1 MVKSFSIKKIGYYTL
16 NPDSIFK
23 ETSID
28 EIKDFIK
35 ILYLKKGSEI
45 ILDFNAHQCK
55 SNSLFFISPSQFYQF
70 PENKLNEGIVLY
82 FNRDFYCVEIHDKEV
97 SCDGILYNNIFKV
110 AQLILPPNEMMAF
123 DNILEEIK
131 SEFENEDTG
140 LEEML
145 RLLLKRIIIK
155 LTRLY
160 KKQNH
165 LQPDNIEK
173 DNLDFLRKYSALV
186 EKEYFRK
193 HSVSGYAEMLN
204 ITPKNLHKKIKI
216 ISDKTPNELIKN
228 RLLLEAKRYLAHS
241 ELSSKE
247 IAYKLGYDDEAYFS
261 RFFNKQSGNT
271 PIQFRKLYR
280 TKKRG
285 KSTV

>member
-1 MVKSFSIKKIGYYTL
+1 MVKSFSTKKIGYYTL
-16 NPDSIFK
+16 DEDAIYKESIN
-23 ETSID
+23 

-35 ILYLKKGSEI
+35 IIYLKKSSEI
-45 ILDFNAHQCK
+45 TLDFNTHHCK

-70 PENKLNEGIVLY
+70 PENKLNEGIILY

-97 SCDGILYNNIFKV
+97 SCDGILYNNIFNV
-110 AQLILPPNEMMAF
+110 AQLILPSDEIMAF
-123 DNILEEIK
+123 ENILEEIK

-145 RLLLKRIIIK
+145 RLLLKKIIIK
-155 LTRLY
+155 STRLY

-165 LQPDNIEK
+165 LLPDNIEK

-186 EKEYFRK
+186 EKEFFSK
-193 HSVSGYAEMLN
+193 HAVSDYAEILN
-204 ITPKNLHKKIKI
+204 ITPKNLHKKIKM

-228 RLLLEAKRYLAHS
+228 RLLLQAKRYLAHS

-247 IAYKLGYDDEAYFS
+247 IAYKLGYEDEAYFT
-261 RFFNKQSGNT
+261 RFFNKYVGNT
-271 PIQFRKLYR
+271 PIQFRKSYR
-280 TKKRG
+280 N
-285 KSTV
+285 

>member
-1 MVKSFSIKKIGYYTL
+1 MVKSFATKKMGYYTL
-16 NPDSIFK
+16 NSDFIVK
-23 ETSID
+23 EKMI

-35 ILYLKKGSEI
+35 IIYLKKGSEI
-45 ILDFNAHQCK
+45 LLDFNAHQCK

-70 PENKLNEGIVLY
+70 PENKLTEGIILY

-97 SCDGILYNNIFKV
+97 SCDGILYNNIFNV
-110 AQLILPPNEMMAF
+110 AELALPTEEIKSIE
-123 DNILEEIK
+123 NILEEIET
-131 SEFENEDTG
+131 EFENEDTG

-145 RLLLKRIIIK
+145 RLLLKKLIIK
-155 LTRLY
+155 STRLY

-173 DNLDFLRKYSALV
+173 NNLDFLRKYSALV
-186 EKEYFRK
+186 EKEFFSK
-193 HSVSGYAEMLN
+193 HSVSDYAEMMN
-204 ITPKNLHKKIKI
+204 ITPKNLHKKIKM

-247 IAYKLGYDDEAYFS
+247 IAYKLGYEDEAYFT
-261 RFFNKQSGNT
+261 RFFNKYVGNT
-271 PIQFRKLYR
+271 PIQFRKSYR
-280 TKKRG
+280 N
-285 KSTV
+285 

>member
-1 MVKSFSIKKIGYYTL
+1 MVKSFSTKKIGYYTL
-16 NPDSIFK
+16 DEDAIYKESIN
-23 ETSID
+23 

-35 ILYLKKGSEI
+35 IIYLKKSSEI
-45 ILDFNAHQCK
+45 TLDFNTHHCK
-55 SNSLFFISPSQFYQF
+55 DNSLFFISPSQFYQF
-70 PENKLNEGIVLY
+70 PENKLNEGIILY

-97 SCDGILYNNIFKV
+97 SCDGILYNNIFNV
-110 AQLILPPNEMMAF
+110 AQLILPPDEIVAF
-123 DNILEEIK
+123 ENILEEIK

-145 RLLLKRIIIK
+145 RLLLKKIIIK
-155 LTRLY
+155 STRLY

-165 LQPDNIEK
+165 LQPDYIEK

-186 EKEYFRK
+186 EKEFFSK
-193 HSVSGYAEMLN
+193 HSVSDYAEMLN
-204 ITPKNLHKKIKI
+204 ITPKNLLKKIKI

-247 IAYKLGYDDEAYFS
+247 IAYKLGYEDEAYFT
-261 RFFNKQSGNT
+261 RFFNKYVGNT
-271 PIQFRKLYR
+271 PIQFRKSYR
-280 TKKRG
+280 N
-285 KSTV
+285 

>member
-1 MVKSFSIKKIGYYTL
+1 MVKSFATKKIGYYTL
-16 NPDSIFK
+16 NSDFIVK
-23 ETSID
+23 ENMI

-35 ILYLKKGSEI
+35 IVYLKKSSEI
-45 ILDFNAHQCK
+45 ILDFNTHQCK

-70 PENKLNEGIVLY
+70 PENKLTEGIILY

-97 SCDGILYNNIFKV
+97 SCDGILYNNIFNV
-110 AQLILPPNEMMAF
+110 AELTLPTEEIKPIE
-123 DNILEEIK
+123 NILEEIET
-131 SEFENEDTG
+131 EFENEDTG
-140 LEEML
+140 IEEML
-145 RLLLKRIIIK
+145 RLLLKKLIIK
-155 LTRLY
+155 STRLY

-165 LQPDNIEK
+165 LQPDTIDK

-186 EKEYFRK
+186 EKEFFNK
-193 HSVSGYAEMLN
+193 HAVSDYAEMLN

-247 IAYKLGYDDEAYFS
+247 IAYRLGYEDEAYFS
-261 RFFNKQSGNT
+261 RFFNKHAGNT

-280 TKKRG
+280 N
-285 KSTV
+285 

>member
-1 MVKSFSIKKIGYYTL
+1 MIKSFATKKIGYYTL
-16 NPDSIFK
+16 NSDSIFK
-23 ETSID
+23 ENII
-28 EIKDFIK
+28 ELKDFIK
-35 ILYLKKGSEI
+35 IVYLKKGSEI
-45 ILDFNAHQCK
+45 ILDFNTHQCK
-55 SNSLFFISPSQFYQF
+55 TNSLFFISPSQFYQF
-70 PENKLNEGIVLY
+70 PANKLIEGVILY

-97 SCDGILYNNIFKV
+97 SCDGILYNNIFNV
-110 AQLILPPNEMMAF
+110 AQLTLPSDEVISF
-123 DNILEEIK
+123 ENILVEI
-131 SEFENEDTG
+131 ENEFANEDSG

-145 RLLLKRIIIK
+145 RLLLKKLIIK
-155 LTRLY
+155 STRLY

-165 LQPDNIEK
+165 LQPDNIAK

-193 HSVSGYAEMLN
+193 HSVSDYAEMLN

-228 RLLLEAKRYLAHS
+228 RLLLEAKRYLVHS

-247 IAYKLGYDDEAYFS
+247 IAYKLGYEDEAYFT
-261 RFFNKQSGNT
+261 RFFNKHEGST

-280 TKKRG
+280 N
-285 KSTV
+285 

>member
-1 MVKSFSIKKIGYYTL
+1 MIKSFASKKIGYYTL
-16 NPDSIFK
+16 NSKSIFK
-23 ETSID
+23 ENII
-28 EIKDFIK
+28 EIKNFIK
-35 ILYLKKGSEI
+35 IVYLKKGSEI
-45 ILDFNAHQCK
+45 ILDFNTHQCK
-55 SNSLFFISPSQFYQF
+55 TNSLFFISPSQFYQF
-70 PENKLNEGIVLY
+70 PANKLIEGVILY

-97 SCDGILYNNIFKV
+97 SCDGILYNNIFNV
-110 AQLILPPNEMMAF
+110 AQLTLPSDEVISF
-123 DNILEEIK
+123 ENILVEIEK
-131 SEFENEDTG
+131 EFENEDSG

-145 RLLLKRIIIK
+145 RLLLKKLIIK
-155 LTRLY
+155 STRLY

-165 LQPDNIEK
+165 LQPDNIAK

-193 HSVSGYAEMLN
+193 HSVSEYAEMLN

-228 RLLLEAKRYLAHS
+228 RLLLEAKRYLVHS

-247 IAYKLGYDDEAYFS
+247 IAYKLGYEDEAYFT
-261 RFFNKQSGNT
+261 RFFNKQEGST

-280 TKKRG
+280 N
-285 KSTV
+285 